1 MHEDNSAST
10 GETSEQYYST
20 STSTAAGGF
29 CLYPAY
35 PQKNP
40 MFFAV
45 IFLGL
50 LQLLEREVWFPVYIN
65 DISVVQEFCL
75 VTETEKLEL

>member
-1 MHEDNSAST
+1 VLLLVP
-10 GETSEQYYST
+10 GI
-20 STSTAAGGF
+20 